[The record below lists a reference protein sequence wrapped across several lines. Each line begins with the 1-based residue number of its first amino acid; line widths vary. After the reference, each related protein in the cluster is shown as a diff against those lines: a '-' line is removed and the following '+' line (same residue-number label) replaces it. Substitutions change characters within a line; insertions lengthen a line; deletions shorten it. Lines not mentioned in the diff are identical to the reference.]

1 MRAATDLYLQE
12 NEAPGAQSD
21 ESVTRRFVI
30 GAVLLNIRCHAQPGS
45 EVHVLRERFPRAATD
60 LV

>member
-1 MRAATDLYLQE
+1 MRAVTDLYPRE
-12 NEAPGAQSD
+12 RSARAQSD

-45 EVHVLRERFPRAATD
+45 EVHVLREQFPRAATD